1 MPLYRSM
8 RYFDVI
14 TRNIEAID
22 YPNVEI
28 ILSDRHGLDDTLEK
42 ISARFPGD
50 KRLRFIAA
58 TDQIS
63 WVENYNVLLKAAL
76 GEYFVFMSH
85 DDLYP
90 AGFIQELVSCLEA
103 EPDVLNAYPRCVL
116 VDVDYQPRAYQLE
129 PELLLRPGEQW
140 SARVALRQLI
150 FREPVSIKG
159 MFRRKSIV
167 NAGLYVRAPL
177 DTILADVCWVFAMG
191 LLGRPR
197 FVPSARML
205 KCVDPTSASAP
216 WKVEWRHV
224 WSVYMV
230 LCSYIRDFAPDLRSA
245 AEAMAVVSAW
255 SMARVVAFAPGSWP
269 VSLRGRGLARKLL
282 ARVLSAPVRPSG
294 LP

>member
-63 WVENYNVLLKAAL
+63 WAENFNVLLKAAL
-76 GEYFVFMSH
+76 GEYLVFMSH

-103 EPDVLNAYPRCVL
+103 EPDVLSAYPRCVL
-116 VDVDYQPRAYQLE
+116 VDADYQPRAYQLE

-150 FREPVSIKG
+150 FREPVAIKG

-167 NAGLYVRAPL
+167 NAGLYLRSPL
-177 DTILADVCWVFAMG
+177 DTVLADVCWVFALG

-197 FVPSARML
+197 FVPSARVL
-205 KCVDPTSASAP
+205 KCVSPTSASAP

-224 WSVYMV
+224 WSAHVV

-255 SMARVVAFAPGSWP
+255 STSRVVAFAPESWP
-269 VSLRGRGLARKLL
+269 VPLRGRGLARKLL